1 MPNNVNRLCIKR
13 DNVAI
18 LTGNYFDVKI
28 QITMILTEKRVRQI
42 VREETADIRVNMLT
56 KDDAKL
62 FLTKDDAMQFLTKDD
77 AKRFATKDDLKRF
90 ATKDDLKRFLT
101 KEDAKDFLRKKDAE
115 TISMRTA
122 NLVMEKMQD
131 QFRIF
136 GEKLGFVDDRRSS
149 NKIDIT
155 ENRERIDLNSM
166 KILQVR
172 ANQTNI

>member
-1 MPNNVNRLCIKR
+1 M
-13 DNVAI
+13 
-18 LTGNYFDVKI
+18 T
-28 QITMILTEKRVRQI
+28 LTEKRVRQI
-42 VREETADIRVNMLT
+42 VREETADIRVNM
-56 KDDAKL
+56 
-62 FLTKDDAMQFLTKDD
+62 LTKDDAMQFLTKDD

-136 GEKLGFVDDRRSS
+136 GEKLGFVDDRISS